1 MTIQDIRNIEE
12 QTKKELDEKRTGK
25 ANGSINE
32 SAQDSGNASI
42 RSVQASVKGN

>member
-25 ANGSINE
+25 TNGSINE
-32 SAQDSGNASI
+32 PAQDSGNASI
-42 RSVQASVKGN
+42 RSGQASVKGN